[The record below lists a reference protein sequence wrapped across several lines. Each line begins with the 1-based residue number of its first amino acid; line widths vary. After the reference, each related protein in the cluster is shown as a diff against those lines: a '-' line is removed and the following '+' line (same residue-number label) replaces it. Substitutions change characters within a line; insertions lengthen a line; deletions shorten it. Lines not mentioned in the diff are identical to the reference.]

1 MLFLALWCDANHV
14 DVVDSGDIQMDPVAD
29 DVQMTENSPQ
39 NDVEAQVPGPQTSG
53 PGWKVWKY
61 ADHCF
66 IKQ

>member
-1 MLFLALWCDANHV
+1 MLFLALWCDANRV

-53 PGWKVWKY
+53 PGWKV
-61 ADHCF
+61 
-66 IKQ
+66 